1 MILKNDTKFEEKPT
15 LSSKNDM
22 RNLVNFNAMSGKSE
36 NLNFDVPLLSIAY
49 NVSTKS
55 VEELSLMTL
64 KNDPNFQEKLAFCL
78 KSDLRNLVN
87 FNSSIGKCE
96 NLHFHG

>member
-1 MILKNDTKFEEKPT
+1 MILKSDTKFEEKPT
-15 LSSKNDM
+15 LSSKSDM

-87 FNSSIGKCE
+87 FNLSIGKCE